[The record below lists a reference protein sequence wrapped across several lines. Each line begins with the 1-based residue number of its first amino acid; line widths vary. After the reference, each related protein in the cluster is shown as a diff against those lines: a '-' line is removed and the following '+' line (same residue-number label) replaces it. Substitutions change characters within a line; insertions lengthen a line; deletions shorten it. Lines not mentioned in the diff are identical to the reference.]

1 MSKHKKFS
9 KDTTMDKNSQEVDGK
24 DLPEVEDIENVGD
37 PTESEV
43 EQDPVINDIEDTPD
57 SEIESLKNLLQQK
70 EEELQ
75 KEKKDYLF
83 LMADFDNFR
92 KRTIKEKGELIK
104 TGSENV
110 LKSLLPVVDDFER
123 GLEAIKTS
131 DDIQAIKEGMEL
143 VYNKFVK
150 FFEQNGVQAM
160 VTTGED
166 FDPEQHEAL
175 TTMPVDD
182 DKKNKIIDTVTK
194 GYTLNGKVIRHAKV
208 VVGN

>member
-1 MSKHKKFS
+1 MSKNKKEKYDS
-9 KDTTMDKNSQEVDGK
+9 SNSDNLPADK
-24 DLPEVEDIENVGD
+24 ENVD
-37 PTESEV
+37 NVAEASVSENDV
-43 EQDPVINDIEDTPD
+43 EQDVVDDIIDSPD
-57 SEIESLKNLLQQK
+57 SEIESLKELLQQK
-70 EEELQ
+70 EEEIK

-123 GLEAIKTS
+123 GLEAMKTTE
-131 DDIQAIKEGMEL
+131 DVNAIKEGMEL
-143 VYNKFVK
+143 VYNKFLK
-150 FFEQNGVQAM
+150 FFEQNGVKAM
-160 VTTGED
+160 ETNGAD

-175 TTMPVDD
+175 TTLPVDD
-182 DKKNKIIDTVTK
+182 DRKNKIIDTVTK
-194 GYTLNGKVIRHAKV
+194 GYTLNDKVIRHAKV